1 MLFSLFRLDKW
12 SKSLNIGKVFQYLFE
27 NMSIFVVNSTDI
39 DNAAMLRLYFLWLLF
54 EKKKVNLSLFFETL

>member
-27 NMSIFVVNSTDI
+27 NKSIFVVNSTNI
-39 DNAAMLRLYFLWLLF
+39 GNAAMLRLFLCLLF
-54 EKKKVNLSLFFETL
+54 EKR